1 MGFPPGKTGKLKPA
15 RYDRATG
22 EETKM
27 SEKPRLDTTRLQK
40 IAQAYWE
47 SAALMAAVEL
57 EIFTAIAHG
66 HDTIPAAAKA
76 AGISERNAERLLTAL
91 TAMTLL
97 AREGDGEQ
105 GRFANAPDVQRFL
118 VKDGE
123 RYAGPWILFT
133 KPRWAAYGELGQRL
147 RSKTENRLGAYE
159 SFTVDDARRY
169 HAATYS
175 IGMGAARLF
184 SRSVDLSGRK
194 KMLDLGGG
202 SGAYSIVA
210 TKTFPGLQAIV
221 LDLPPV
227 AVVAG
232 EYIAANQA
240 SDRVSTLP
248 GDFTRTPFPQ
258 GVDIVVMA
266 SNLPQYEPDLIRL
279 VVGKAF
285 DALLPGGEMHLIGE
299 TLHDDRRGPL
309 SAALWGLNEAVY
321 GSTGRAHTEGEVKG
335 YLQDAGF
342 NDVAVHPF
350 VPGVLSRVAGRKSG

>member
-1 MGFPPGKTGKLKPA
+1 MA
-15 RYDRATG
+15 QQ
-22 EETKM
+22 
-27 SEKPRLDTTRLQK
+27 PRLDTTRLQK

-66 HDTIPAAAKA
+66 HDTVAGVARA
-76 AGISERNAERLLTAL
+76 AGISARNAERLLTAL

-97 AREGDGEQ
+97 ERDGE
-105 GRFANAPDVQRFL
+105 RFANAPDVQRFL

-133 KPRWAAYGELGQRL
+133 KPRWQAFGKLGEHLRRQEENHLGQY
-147 RSKTENRLGAYE
+147 TE
-159 SFTVDDARRY
+159 FTVDDARRY

-184 SRSVDLSGRK
+184 SRSVDLAGRK
-194 KMLDLGGG
+194 LLLDLGGG

-210 TKTFPGLQAIV
+210 TKTFPGLKAIV

-227 AVVAG
+227 AVVAK
-232 EYIAANQA
+232 EYIAANDA
-240 SDRVSTLP
+240 ADRVGTLP
-248 GDFTRTPFPQ
+248 GDFTKTEFPK
-258 GVDIVVMA
+258 GVDVVVMA
-266 SNLPQYEPDLIRL
+266 SNLPQYEPALIRL

-285 DALLPGGEMHLIGE
+285 AALVPGGEMHLIGE

-309 SAALWGLNEAVY
+309 SAALWGLNEAVQ
-321 GSTGRAHTEGEVKG
+321 GSTGVAHTEGEVKG
-335 YLQDAGF
+335 YLQEAGF
-342 NDVAVHPF
+342 ADVAVHPF
-350 VPGVLSRVAGRKSG
+350 VPGVLSRVAGRKPG

>member
-1 MGFPPGKTGKLKPA
+1 
-15 RYDRATG
+15 
-22 EETKM
+22 M
-27 SEKPRLDTTRLQK
+27 SDKPRLDTTRLQK

-57 EIFTAIAHG
+57 EVFTAIAHG
-66 HDTIPAAAKA
+66 HDTIPAVAKA
-76 AGISERNAERLLTAL
+76 TAISERNAERLLTAL
-91 TAMTLL
+91 SAMTLL
-97 AREGDGEQ
+97 EHEG

-133 KPRWAAYGELGQRL
+133 KPRWPAYGELSQRL
-147 RSKTENRLGAYE
+147 RSKTENRLGSYE

-184 SRSVDLSGRK
+184 SRSVDLNGRK

-227 AVVAG
+227 TVVAN
-232 EYIAANQA
+232 EYIAANEA
-240 SDRVSTLP
+240 ADRVVTLP
-248 GDFTRTPFPQ
+248 GDFTRTAFPRD
-258 GVDIVVMA
+258 VDVVVMA

-285 DALLPGGEMHLIGE
+285 EALVPDGEMHLIGE
-299 TLHDDRRGPL
+299 TLHDDRSGPL

-321 GSTGRAHTEGEVKG
+321 GSTGVAHTEGEVKS

-342 NDVAVHPF
+342 TGVAVHPF
-350 VPGVLSRVAGRKSG
+350 VPGVLSRAAGRKPS

>member
-1 MGFPPGKTGKLKPA
+1 
-15 RYDRATG
+15 
-22 EETKM
+22 M

-40 IAQAYWE
+40 MAQAYWE

-57 EIFTAIAHG
+57 EVFTAIAHG
-66 HDTIPAAAKA
+66 HDTVPTAARAV
-76 AGISERNAERLLTAL
+76 GISARNAERLLTAL
-91 TAMTLL
+91 AAMTLL
-97 AREGDGEQ
+97 DRTDN
-105 GRFANAPDVQRFL
+105 RFTNAPDVQRFL

-133 KPRWAAYGELGQRL
+133 KPRWTAYGELSQRL
-147 RSKTENRLGAYE
+147 RSPTENRLGAYE

-175 IGMGAARLF
+175 IGTGAARLF
-184 SRSVDLSGRK
+184 SRSVDLTGRK
-194 KMLDLGGG
+194 LMLDLGGG

-210 TKTFPGLQAIV
+210 TKTYPGLKAIV

-232 EYIAANQA
+232 EYIAANEA
-240 SDRVSTLP
+240 GDRVSTLP

-258 GVDIVVMA
+258 GVDVVVMA

-279 VVGKAF
+279 VVAKAF
-285 DALLPGGEMHLIGE
+285 AAMAPGGEMHLIGE

-309 SAALWGLNEAVY
+309 SAALWGLNEAVQ
-321 GSTGRAHTEGEVKG
+321 GSTGVAHTEGEVTG
-335 YLQDAGF
+335 YLQGAGF
-342 NDVAVHPF
+342 TDVAVHPF
-350 VPGVLSRVAGRKSG
+350 VPGVLSRITGRKPR

>member
-1 MGFPPGKTGKLKPA
+1 MA
-15 RYDRATG
+15 
-22 EETKM
+22 
-27 SEKPRLDTTRLQK
+27 EKPRLDTTRLQK

-57 EIFTAIAHG
+57 DVFTAIAHR
-66 HDTIPAAAKA
+66 HDTIPAVAEA

-91 TAMTLL
+91 LAMTLL
-97 AREGDGEQ
+97 TYDG

-133 KPRWAAYGELGQRL
+133 KPRWTAYGELSQRL
-147 RSKTENRLGAYE
+147 RATTENRLGAYE

-184 SRSVDLSGRK
+184 SRSVDLSGRH

-210 TKTFPGLQAIV
+210 TKTFPGLTAIV

-227 AVVAG
+227 AVVAQD
-232 EYIAANQA
+232 YIAANDA
-240 SDRVSTLP
+240 ADRVSTLP

-258 GVDIVVMA
+258 GVDVVVMA

-285 DALLPGGEMHLIGE
+285 DALVAGGEMHLIGE
-299 TLHDDRRGPL
+299 TLQDDRHGPL

-321 GSTGRAHTEGEVKG
+321 GSTGVAHTESEVKSD
-335 YLQDAGF
+335 LQGAGF
-342 NDVAVHPF
+342 IDVAVHPF
-350 VPGVLSRVAGRKSG
+350 VPGVLSRVAGRKPS